1 MSLKGLNGKAFKKS
15 SLIEHF
21 QIFLDK
27 CHKREVGPK
36 TIKGS
41 HSYGSKYMEH
51 FWSSY
56 NELRS
61 INAQKIHRNH
71 KSQCCDEDFNI
82 SG

>member
-1 MSLKGLNGKAFKKS
+1 MSLKGSNKKAFKKS
-15 SLIEHF
+15 ILIEHF

-36 TIKGS
+36 TIRGS

-56 NELRS
+56 NESRS
-61 INAQKIHRNH
+61 IDAQKIHHNH
-71 KSQCCDEDFNI
+71 KSQCCDENFNI
-82 SG
+82 IG